1 MSEILEISDKSIIRI
16 CGLELEGHELKH
28 HLANG
33 LRYQELSEQLKEGV
47 INE

>member
-1 MSEILEISDKSIIRI
+1 MSEILEISDKSIIHI
-16 CGLELEGHELKH
+16 GGLELKGHELKH

-33 LRYQELSEQLKEGV
+33 LRYKELSEQLKEGV